1 MGWIEGTSALERDID
16 GRTVVQSAFLDVSDR
31 QQKRYEQDIH
41 RYSMVLCSVYDEIVE
56 FDGENK
62 TYRSLYSS
70 GRTLADRTMPME
82 EALKFWTDHLPEP
95 DDRLRLRA
103 AIDECLADDGAS
115 PIACTYRMAFED
127 RSCWYQSILLRV
139 SESAVLCCSKDVTEH
154 VSNEDRRIMMRVLDT
169 MGKLPMARCGCAMPT
184 TD

>member
-1 MGWIEGTSALERDID
+1 MSCMPRRVAALKAGAAPIGFTYRFVRSDGSMGWIEGTSALERDID

-115 PIACTYRMAFED
+115 LSPAPTEWRSKIGAAGTRAFCCEC
-127 RSCWYQSILLRV
+127 RSRP
-139 SESAVLCCSKDVTEH
+139 CCAA
-154 VSNEDRRIMMRVLDT
+154 
-169 MGKLPMARCGCAMPT
+169 ART
-184 TD
+184 